1 MIRAFA
7 LAIAQLGDPK
17 LRRLLS
23 ISVLAAILV
32 FAGLWIGVGWLL
44 HETRLFELIW
54 LEGAIDIL
62 GGVATLILTWM
73 LFPAVIGAVIG
84 FLLEDVAA
92 VVEARYYPDQPA
104 AEPVGLVES
113 ALAGLRFLGLALGL
127 NLLVLFFLFVP
138 PLFPFV
144 FYGVN
149 GYLLSREYFEA
160 IARRRASRAEVENLW
175 QAHRLKIVML
185 GVMTAIFLTIPLV
198 NLIAPVVATAALV
211 HLLEGWRRTNRP
223 VR

>member
-7 LAIAQLGDPK
+7 VAIAQLGDPK
-17 LRRLLS
+17 LGRLLS

-32 FAGLWIGVGWLL
+32 FAGLWIGIGWLL

-54 LEGAIDIL
+54 LEGAFDIL
-62 GGVATLILTWM
+62 GGFATLILTWM
-73 LFPAVIGAVIG
+73 LFPAVMGAVIG
-84 FLLEDVAA
+84 FLLEDVAV
-92 VVEARYYPDQPA
+92 VVEARYYPHEPPA
-104 AEPVGLVES
+104 KPVPGVES
-113 ALAGLRFLGLALGL
+113 AFAGLRFLRLAVGL

-149 GYLLSREYFEA
+149 GYLLSREYFEVVA
-160 IARRRASRAEVENLW
+160 LRRASRAEVESLW
-175 QAHRLKIVML
+175 RTHRLQIVAL
-185 GVMTAIFLTIPLV
+185 GVGTAIFLTIPLV

-211 HLLEGWRRTNRP
+211 HLLEGWRRKSRP
-223 VR
+223 VQ